1 MAVGSGS
8 SVLAVYSCKHSPGF
22 AQFWPDT
29 AGSNPDF
36 YSPTLKVA
44 GDINVGSGEEERA
57 ADWARVY

>member
-1 MAVGSGS
+1 MAV
-8 SVLAVYSCKHSPGF
+8 LFWHSPGF
-22 AQFWPDT
+22 AQFWQDT

-36 YSPTLKVA
+36 YSPTLKVD